1 MYNIQKLNKNINET
15 LLNKLQKSVVNVY

>member
-15 LLNKLQKSVVNVY
+15 LQNKLQKSVVNVY

>member
-15 LLNKLQKSVVNVY
+15 HQNKLQKSGVNAY